1 MDPTFLDNSLWRN
14 IYCNLA
20 GDSAGCAAR
29 DYSAGMLPG
38 GMEWLAFALA
48 AAAIIGLFV
57 NGILGGVIVLIWGER
72 RLFGRF
78 QNRTGPNRWGP
89 FGMLTSVAD
98 AIKTMFKEDVVPK
111 DADRILFNL
120 APVMIA
126 APALLVFAVI
136 PFGVGTYVADLNVGV
151 LFIMAVT
158 SLTTLAVLT
167 AAWSSGNRIAILSA
181 FRSVALLISY
191 EIPMA
196 LALVGVI
203 MLAGSMSLGQIIQA
217 QSIPFILVQPL
228 AVFVFFI
235 AAMAEMARAPFDL
248 TEAESELAAGYLNDY
263 ASMKFGIFFLAEFMA
278 EISTSAIVTVLFLGG
293 WRGWEPVPSHL
304 WFGAKLILVLF
315 VIIWF
320 RMTLPRLRIDQVLK
334 LAWKGLFELTLI
346 NIVVTAVLI
355 AIWPE
360 PTTTR
365 LWIMAAVNWP
375 VAIISIWAV
384 SKLLGTPDYDDP
396 QPDSDAPVYPVA
408 TEQIPGSAVHVSSA
422 PGTGTQDRVSG
433 AADSHIEQ
441 GGN

>member
-1 MDPTFLDNSLWRN
+1 MEQTFLDNSLWRN

-20 GDSAGCAAR
+20 GSSTECQTDRLYDPGL
-29 DYSAGMLPG
+29 LPG

-48 AAAIIGLFV
+48 AVAIIGLFV

-78 QNRTGPNRWGP
+78 QSRTGPNRWGP
-89 FGMLTSVAD
+89 FGLLTSVAD

-120 APVMIA
+120 APIMIA
-126 APALLVFAVI
+126 APALLVFSVI
-136 PFGVGTYVADLNVGV
+136 PVGVGTYVADLNVGV

-196 LALVGVI
+196 LSLVGVI
-203 MLAGSMSLGQIIQA
+203 MLAGSMSLGQIIGA
-217 QSIPFILVQPL
+217 QTVPFILVQPL
-228 AVFVFFI
+228 ALFVFFL

-263 ASMKFGIFFLAEFMA
+263 ASMKFGLFFLAEFMA
-278 EISTSAIVTVLFLGG
+278 EISTSAIITVLFLGG
-293 WRGWEPVPSHL
+293 WKGWDVIPSHF
-304 WFGAKLILVLF
+304 WFGAKLVAVLF

-320 RMTLPRLRIDQVLK
+320 RMTLPRLRVDQVLK

-360 PTTTR
+360 PTTSR

-375 VAIISIWAV
+375 IAIVSIWAV
-384 SKLLGTPDYDDP
+384 SKLLGTSSY
-396 QPDSDAPVYPVA
+396 DAPLPEANAPAYPVA
-408 TEQIPGSAVHVSSA
+408 TEQIPVSSVHVPRSAAESSA
-422 PGTGTQDRVSG
+422 Q
-433 AADSHIEQ
+433 Q
-441 GGN
+441 GGD

>member
-1 MDPTFLDNSLWRN
+1 MDQAFLDNSLWRN
-14 IYCNLA
+14 IYCYLA

-29 DYSAGMLPG
+29 DYSTGILPA
-38 GMEWLAFALA
+38 GMEWLAFAIAALA
-48 AAAIIGLFV
+48 IVGLFV

-78 QNRTGPNRWGP
+78 QTRTGPNRWGP

-111 DADRILFNL
+111 DADRILFNM
-120 APVMIA
+120 APIMMT
-126 APALLVFAVI
+126 APAVLVFAVI
-136 PFGVGTYVADLNVGV
+136 PFGVGTYIADLNVGV
-151 LFIMAVT
+151 LFIMAVG

-167 AAWSSGNRIAILSA
+167 AAWSSANRIAILSA

-203 MLAGSMSLGQIIQA
+203 MLAGSMSLGQIVQA

-263 ASMKFGIFFLAEFMA
+263 ASMKFGLFFLAEFMA
-278 EISTSAIVTVLFLGG
+278 EISTSAIFTVLFLGG
-293 WRGWEPVPSHL
+293 WRGWDPVPSHF

-320 RMTLPRLRIDQVLK
+320 RMTLPRLRVDQVLK

-355 AIWPE
+355 GIWPE
-360 PTTTR
+360 PTTNQ

-384 SKLLGTPDYDDP
+384 SKLLGTSGYADPLPDA
-396 QPDSDAPVYPVA
+396 DAPVYPVA
-408 TEQIPGSAVHVSSA
+408 TEQIPAAAVHVPSSLGNSQ
-422 PGTGTQDRVSG
+422 PQ
-433 AADSHIEQ
+433 Q
-441 GGN
+441 GGD